1 MKNNSNITDAA
12 GWIFGIIVFI
22 LGILNLVLVHP
33 VPGIAYIVLSLI
45 YFPPVDVLLH
55 QKAGFTIPRAVKII
69 LGFVI
74 IWFTVGIS
82 DLAEIFGL

>member
-1 MKNNSNITDAA
+1 MKNNSKINNAA
-12 GWIFGIIVFI
+12 GWIFGLIVLI

-45 YFPPVDVLLH
+45 YFPPLDVLLH
-55 QKAGFTIPRAVKII
+55 KKAGFTIPRAVKII